1 MQQERAEHESSFGRD
16 VFLIASGR
24 RREENRV
31 LLVRLASMCIAL
43 GLASILALSFWLEP
57 DPRGLGTHER
67 LMLRPCNFYATTG
80 LPCPSCGMTTA
91 FANMAHGRVQDA
103 FLAQPLGALGF
114 IVCALLLP
122 VALGAAIS
130 GKNFFGAF
138 AGLPWYRLSWALGV
152 VFVAAWVFKIVV
164 MIAQ

>member
-1 MQQERAEHESSFGRD
+1 MQQEQISCESAIEQGPCFP
-16 VFLIASGR
+16 ANR
-24 RREENRV
+24 RQQEENRV
-31 LLVRLASMCIAL
+31 LLVRLANMCVAL
-43 GLASILALSFWLEP
+43 GLASVLILSFWLEP

-67 LMLRPCNFYATTG
+67 LLLRPCNFYETTG

-91 FANMAHGRVQDA
+91 FANMAHGRIGEA
-103 FLAQPLGALGF
+103 FLAQPLGAVGF
-114 IVCALLLP
+114 VVCVLLLP

-152 VFVAAWVFKIVV
+152 VFVAAWIFKIIVTI
-164 MIAQ
+164 M